1 MRGLK
6 LLICLIILTMKS
18 LKQARFIPQALTY
31 QFSVFLRGNRP
42 TKWIWEFS
50 AQNLLILLYHW
61 DQWNPSCP
69 SKLHTCYR
77 KSENLLVQLGHILH
91 CWRQLVRSAPWEA
104 TLGYAPLGILCSKTL
119 LGTKTIASLRILA
132 TTTTLSRRLGK
143 ARINVV
149 LEFNIEAHK

>member
-42 TKWIWEFS
+42 TNEFG
-50 AQNLLILLYHW
+50 NFRPRLFWYCYHW
-61 DQWNPSCP
+61 DQWNPSSP

-77 KSENLLVQLGHILH
+77 KSENLWVQLGYILH
-91 CWRQLVRSAPWEA
+91 SWRQLVRSAPWEA

-132 TTTTLSRRLGK
+132 TTTLSRRLGK